1 MLTFLSYSLILFVEK
16 VAFESHDIVQES
28 HKSSRKDLGFKGLD
42 IREPS
47 RNDESAINNTLL
59 GEMIPDQSTMEDR
72 FMVEKS
78 KEEDQIKNI
87 ISTKGKMGSF
97 LFMRNSLIND
107 EQNGTINDGDNVLEG
122 DQTSQQ
128 SKSKRGSSS
137 IASKLTPYILLIAL
151 GLHSFFEGLALGLGD
166 TIGRTLVM
174 LGAILV
180 HKWAESLSL
189 GISFVRAKTDK
200 TNFIAMSIVFGI
212 ISPLGVVVGWVLSES
227 DYQIIQG
234 IFLALSTGTFLYVA
248 CTEVIVEEFS
258 VGGYRVIK
266 FILYMLAAFF
276 IGGLTVAEHF
286 FEHTRNEDQE

>member
-1 MLTFLSYSLILFVEK
+1 MLVFLSYSLILFVEK

-107 EQNGTINDGDNVLEG
+107 EQNGAINDGDNVLEG
-122 DQTSQQ
+122 DQASQQ
-128 SKSKRGSSS
+128 SKSKRSSS
-137 IASKLTPYILLIAL
+137 IANKLTPYILLIAL

-212 ISPLGVVVGWVLSES
+212 ISPLGVVIGWVLSES
-227 DYQIIQG
+227 NYEIIQG

>member
-1 MLTFLSYSLILFVEK
+1 V
-16 VAFESHDIVQES
+16 
-28 HKSSRKDLGFKGLD
+28 
-42 IREPS
+42 
-47 RNDESAINNTLL
+47 INNTLL

-72 FMVEKS
+72 FMVERS

-97 LFMRNSLIND
+97 LFMRNSIIND
-107 EQNGTINDGDNVLEG
+107 VQDDENDNNNVLEG
-122 DQTSQQ
+122 EQTSQQ
-128 SKSKRGSSS
+128 SKSKRGANS
-137 IASKLTPYILLIAL
+137 IASKITPYILLIAL

-212 ISPLGVVVGWVLSES
+212 ISPLGVVIGWVLSES
-227 DYQIIQG
+227 NYEIIQG

-286 FEHTRNEDQE
+286 FEQSKNEDHE

>member
-28 HKSSRKDLGFKGLD
+28 HKSSRKDVTFKGLD

-72 FMVEKS
+72 FMVEQS
-78 KEEDQIKNI
+78 KKEDQIKNI

-97 LFMRNSLIND
+97 LFMRNSLINADQNDRTDNNNVLND
-107 EQNGTINDGDNVLEG
+107 EQEN
-122 DQTSQQ
+122 QQ
-128 SKSKRGSSS
+128 SKSKRDSSS
-137 IASKLTPYILLIAL
+137 IKSKLTPYILLIAL
-151 GLHSFFEGLALGLGD
+151 GLHSFFEGVALGLGD

-200 TNFIAMSIVFGI
+200 TNFITMSIVFGI
-212 ISPLGVVVGWVLSES
+212 ISPLGVIVGWVLSES
-227 DYQIIQG
+227 NYEIIQG

-258 VGGYRVIK
+258 VGGYKAIK
-266 FILYMLAAFF
+266 FFLYMLAAFF

-286 FEHTRNEDQE
+286 FEYSRKQDQE

>member
-28 HKSSRKDLGFKGLD
+28 RKSSRTVSGFKGLD
-42 IREPS
+42 IREPH

-59 GEMIPDQSTMEDR
+59 GEMIPDQSAMEDNK

-97 LFMRNSLIND
+97 LFMRNSLLNSEQTEEADIKND
-107 EQNGTINDGDNVLEG
+107 SVA
-122 DQTSQQ
+122 DQSSQQ
-128 SKSKRGSSS
+128 NKSKSNAKS
-137 IASKLTPYILLIAL
+137 ITSKLTPYILLIAL

-189 GISFVRAKTDK
+189 GISFVRARTDK
-200 TNFIAMSIVFGI
+200 TNFVVMALVFGI
-212 ISPLGVVVGWVLSES
+212 ISPLGVILGWVLSEFS
-227 DYQIIQG
+227 YEFIQG
-234 IFLALSTGTFLYVA
+234 VFLALSAGTFLYVA
-248 CTEVIVEEFS
+248 CTEVIVDEFS
-258 VGGYRVIK
+258 VGGYKVMK

-276 IGGLTVAEHF
+276 IGGLTVGEHF
-286 FEHTRNEDQE
+286 LEYNQNKDKE